1 MEILLY
7 ILAILIFLGLVILAI
22 FLSNKKDK
30 KRIEALK
37 EVMEENNTVKTE
49 ILTQQTI
56 EDIENTISVAKSEE
70 TKLAEGQVIQA
81 EFEDFSVQFEDEPG
95 ISNVSDD
102 EDELDLKFAEY
113 QKFLRE
119 NLNLDNDDNEVDN
132 GFDGNMYKDNF
143 PRFDGINFESLNRE
157 NIEDDSDLETILR
170 GMHPK
175 ARDIVL
181 SSALEKKEI
190 DDEETVEDED
200 EQK

>member
-37 EVMEENNTVKTE
+37 DVLEENNTVKTE
-49 ILTQQTI
+49 ILTQQTV

-95 ISNVSDD
+95 ISNASDD

-119 NLNLDNDDNEVDN
+119 NLNLDSDDNEVDN
-132 GFDGNMYKDNF
+132 GFDGNMYQDNF

-170 GMHPK
+170 DMHPK

>member
-22 FLSNKKDK
+22 FLSNKKHK

-37 EVMEENNTVKTE
+37 DVLEENNTVKTE
-49 ILTQQTI
+49 ILTQQTV
-56 EDIENTISVAKSEE
+56 EDIENTISVAKSEK

-95 ISNVSDD
+95 ISNASDD

-119 NLNLDNDDNEVDN
+119 NLNLDTDDNEVDN
-132 GFDGNMYKDNF
+132 GFDGNMYQDNF
-143 PRFDGINFESLNRE
+143 PRFDGINFESLNHE

-170 GMHPK
+170 DMHPK